1 MSTGVKT
8 HRITDP
14 NDDTRFVDV
23 DPYVIEGVGKSG
35 WRYNQISDTIFYSY
49 NVSSIV
55 DNSSGDFDVNFT
67 NSYSDAAHITPEGTT
82 RFTDFSGGGILSW
95 GSFSTSSTSLNTK
108 NTSGASSD
116 GASAGTTSGGV
127 LA

>member
-35 WRYNQISDTIFYSY
+35 WRYNQITDTIFSSY

-55 DNSSGDFDVNFT
+55 DDSTGNFDVNFT
-67 NSYSDAAHITPEGTT
+67 NSYSDAANITPEGTT
-82 RFTDFSGGGILSW
+82 RFTDFSGTGILAW
-95 GSFSTSSTSLNTK
+95 DSFSTSSVSMNTK
-108 NTSGASSD
+108 NTSGTNSD
-116 GASAGTTSGGV
+116 GSSAGTTSGGV